1 MAKRY
6 DSELAWHQVDAAGLS
21 PALAKL
27 NAKRDAS
34 LKAYT
39 EARTGFESAFVEA
52 ARKAKMIETDDD
64 LVFSYRFGQMSIAKV
79 KKGESPKAKTSS
91 KPKIRL

>member
-27 NAKRDAS
+27 NAKRDTS

-39 EARTGFESAFVEA
+39 EARQAFEAAFVDT
-52 ARKAKMIETDDD
+52 ARKAKMIDSDDD
-64 LVFSYRFGQMSIAKV
+64 LVFSYRFGNMSIAKV
-79 KKGESPKAKTSS
+79 KKGESPKTKKAAK
-91 KPKIRL
+91 PMIRL